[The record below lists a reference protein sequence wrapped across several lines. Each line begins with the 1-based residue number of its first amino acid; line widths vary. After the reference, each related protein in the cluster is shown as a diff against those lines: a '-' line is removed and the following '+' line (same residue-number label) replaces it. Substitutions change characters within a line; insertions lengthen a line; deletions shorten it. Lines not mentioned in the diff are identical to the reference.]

1 MEELIQRTVELPWGF
16 IMSTLL
22 IRFVGVF
29 IVLAILLVAMQLLGT
44 IVSRIISRQKARGTQ
59 KRKEETPAAA
69 LAEVPEREAGEE
81 EIVATIGAALAVAM
95 ESEQKSAAPH
105 AHTGITAGS
114 WAMAGRVAL
123 MNRRLQ
129 AGSQRRR

>member
-1 MEELIQRTVELPWGF
+1 MQELIQRAVELPWGF

-29 IVLAILLVAMQLLGT
+29 IVLAILLIAMQLLGA
-44 IVSRIISRQKARGTQ
+44 IVSRIVARQEARGAQ
-59 KRKEETPAAA
+59 KHKVETPAAG
-69 LAEVPEREAGEE
+69 LAEIHEREAGEE
-81 EIVATIGAALAVAM
+81 EMVAVIGAAIAIAM
-95 ESEQKSAAPH
+95 ESEQKSEAPH

-114 WAMAGRVAL
+114 WAMAGRVAM

>member
-1 MEELIQRTVELPWGF
+1 MGELIQRAVELPWGF
-16 IMSTLL
+16 IMSTLF

-29 IVLAILLVAMQLLGT
+29 IVLAILLVAMRLLGA
-44 IVSRIISRQKARGTQ
+44 IVSRIVSRQEARGAQ
-59 KRKEETPAAA
+59 KHGEETPATG
-69 LAEVPEREAGEE
+69 LAEVSEREAGEE
-81 EIVATIGAALAVAM
+81 ELVAAIGAAIAVAM

-114 WAMAGRVAL
+114 WTMAGRVAL